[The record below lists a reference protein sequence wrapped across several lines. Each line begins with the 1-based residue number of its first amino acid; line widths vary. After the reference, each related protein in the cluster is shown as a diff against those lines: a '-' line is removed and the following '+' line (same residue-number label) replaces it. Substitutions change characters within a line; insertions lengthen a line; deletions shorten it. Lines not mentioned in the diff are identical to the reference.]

1 VVLLACD
8 APLLIKV
15 DRGPAALAVAHDS
28 AAMVRQ
34 GVLAADVQRAAARV
48 LPVLEQAWAA
58 GERSLQ
64 KALLVEA
71 VQGLACRR

>member
-1 VVLLACD
+1 
-8 APLLIKV
+8 
-15 DRGPAALAVAHDS
+15 
-28 AAMVRQ
+28 MVRQ